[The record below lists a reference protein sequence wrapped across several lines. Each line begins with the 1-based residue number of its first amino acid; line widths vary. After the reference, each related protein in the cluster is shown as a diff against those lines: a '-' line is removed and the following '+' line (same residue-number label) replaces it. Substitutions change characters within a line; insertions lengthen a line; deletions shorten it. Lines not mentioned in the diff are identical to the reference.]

1 MDKVILLDNGHG
13 ENTLGKCSPD
23 NSLLEWKYTRRVAKK
38 IQEKLAAKG
47 YNVHILVPEDNDIAL
62 GERCKRVNK
71 FVAEYGKDNVVL
83 ISIHCNAAGSDG
95 KWHKAKGWQVHTFS
109 SPSDESIRLANILF
123 DTVSEMGLKTRR
135 PMPSQNYWTNDFW
148 ILKHSKCPAV
158 LTENFFQDNKEDVE
172 FLLSEEGFNSIVKL
186 HVDAIM
192 KYCK

>member
-23 NSLLEWKYTRRVAKK
+23 NSLLEWKYTRKVVKK
-38 IQEKLAAKG
+38 IHERLTEKG

-71 FVAEYGKDNVVL
+71 FVAEHGKDNVIL

-95 KWHKAKGWQVHTFS
+95 KWHKARGWQVHTFL
-109 SPSDESIRLANILF
+109 SPSDESIRLANVLF

-135 PMPSQNYWTNDFW
+135 PMPSQNYWKNDFW

-186 HVDAIM
+186 HIDAIM